1 MHVGNIFL
9 QVICILMLIEEMQN
23 QKINSRKYLLVGICL
38 AFANSFRSTGFPIFI
53 FYFITKFFFDKKVFS
68 ILIICI

>member
-38 AFANSFRSTGFPIFI
+38 AFANSFRSTGFPILLFI
-53 FYFITKFFFDKKVFS
+53 LLQNFFDKKVFS